1 MLVDSLDNEK
11 QNLKKE
17 IFVSFCFA
25 NVHRVFRFFFLV
37 HLGSL
42 SWTQL
47 LTKMHHH
54 LPPSQKAWV
63 LLTGFSHRNQGKW
76 SSWFPCWI
84 ISSLKA
90 TGAWCSVSRERCWTL
105 FSELSLMGYER
116 YPFWHNSKILL
127 RKLCLWIV
135 TLPHFFSTSIDWEV
149 YLEEELRTT
158 MDGIMT
164 LPT

>member
-1 MLVDSLDNEK
+1 MLVDPLDNEK
-11 QNLKKE
+11 HTVKKE
-17 IFVSFCFA
+17 IFVSFCCA
-25 NVHRVFRFFFLV
+25 NVLRVFRICFV

-42 SWTQL
+42 SWTQP

-63 LLTGFSHRNQGKW
+63 LLTGCSHMNQGKW

-84 ISSLKA
+84 ISSLKV

-116 YPFWHNSKILL
+116 YPFWHHSKILL
-127 RKLCLWIV
+127 RKICLWIV
-135 TLPHFFSTSIDWEV
+135 TLPHFFSTCIDWEV